1 MSKWHIMPLSPEQQ
15 IYAAIDVYVS
25 ITIYYVYGNRNVC
38 VLICLHLCVLEMS
51 NSEVTFTFRTFH
63 YKVINFKSLL
73 VFVFCYS
80 IRGDQISQVMF
91 LKLKCNE
98 SEQEEEA
105 RKFIEEFGEPAY
117 IERQKLL

>member
-1 MSKWHIMPLSPEQQ
+1 
-15 IYAAIDVYVS
+15 
-25 ITIYYVYGNRNVC
+25 
-38 VLICLHLCVLEMS
+38 MS